1 MRERAS
7 SFVSAPREA
16 GFVPSRFPGGGE
28 AFGGGEVFIV
38 FSHCERVAEGGEAS
52 GNASE
57 GGFGRRGFDLHVI
70 AARGSEGKKLDGDL
84 RRGFVERIA
93 RELSLIHI

>member
-1 MRERAS
+1 M
-7 SFVSAPREA
+7 
-16 GFVPSRFPGGGE
+16 
-28 AFGGGEVFIV
+28 
-38 FSHCERVAEGGEAS
+38 AEGGEAS

-93 RELSLIHI
+93 REFVALDAEEDEVGHGIIPAGGKRNRRNRFLR